1 MARVLPG
8 TTPERTNRALFIA
21 AVLFAGLAALLVFV
35 ALQSSDGNGGG
46 TAAPVALDA
55 VVATRDI
62 PANTQ
67 VTLDMIEVRALPEGS
82 VLEGTYGDVA
92 AVAGLATRVPVEAG
106 EQITIRKVGAGAVE
120 DIEDVSLVLPPGR
133 RGFAVEVTEVTSVG
147 GLLLAGN
154 FVDVIAVF
162 DDGALNSQ
170 AQIVAGGVPQIGA
183 VTLLQ
188 DVEVI
193 AVAQEAQE
201 PVPAASSAEQPDAS
215 GLTGQRPDDAE
226 RQPEARSVTLSVSAD
241 EAQLL
246 ALVQERG
253 GAIWLSLRGAGDHE
267 RTPVAPIELLRLLE
281 QSQSVVP

>member
-1 MARVLPG
+1 MARVLAG

-35 ALQSSDGNGGG
+35 ALQNNDGGGG
-46 TAAPVALDA
+46 TSAPLALDA
-55 VVATRDI
+55 VVAARDI

-92 AVAGLATRVPVEAG
+92 AVAGLATRVPIEAG

-120 DIEDVSLVLPPGR
+120 DVEDVSLVLPSGR
-133 RGFAVEVTEVTSVG
+133 RGFAVEITEVTSVG

-170 AQIVAGGVPQIGA
+170 AQIAAAGEPQIGA

-193 AVAQEAQE
+193 AVAQVAQE
-201 PVPAASSAEQPDAS
+201 PVPAASSADEPDAT
-215 GLTGQRPDDAE
+215 GLRGQRPDDAE

-253 GAIWLSLRGAGDHE
+253 GVIWLSLRGAGDHE
-267 RTPVAPIELLRLLE
+267 RVPVEPIELLRLLE
-281 QSQSVVP
+281 QSPPMVP

>member
-1 MARVLPG
+1 MARVHAG
-8 TTPERTNRALFIA
+8 TSPERANRALFVA
-21 AVLFAGLAALLVFV
+21 AVLFAGIAALLVFV
-35 ALQSSDGNGGG
+35 ALQNNDGGGGG
-46 TAAPVALDA
+46 TAAPIALDA

-62 PANTQ
+62 PANTE
-67 VTLDMIEVRALPEGS
+67 VTLDMIEVRALPEAS
-82 VLEGTYGDVA
+82 VLEGTYGDVQ

-120 DIEDVSLVLPPGR
+120 DVEDVSLVLPSGR

-162 DDGALNSQ
+162 DDGALNGQ
-170 AQIVAGGVPQIGA
+170 AQIATGGVPRIGA

-193 AVAQEAQE
+193 AVAQEAQQ
-201 PVPAASSAEQPDAS
+201 PVPAANDAEEPGAT
-215 GLTGQRPDDAE
+215 GLRGQRPDDAE
-226 RQPEARSVTLSVSAD
+226 RQPEARSITLSVSAD

-253 GAIWLSLRGAGDHE
+253 GVIWLSLRAAGDHE
-267 RTPVAPIELLRLLE
+267 RVPVAPVELLRLLE
-281 QSQSVVP
+281 QPQPVVP